1 LIKDGHGNLPGIDFS
16 LFHLGR
22 IDRL

>member
-1 LIKDGHGNLPGIDFS
+1 LIKDGYGNLPGIDFS